1 MEDIQ
6 EKSKPIKLWYG
17 LVHFCAIILKLLISA
32 QQIIKLEDIIMK
44 NRNVNL
50 QELRQKMKDLQ
61 EQIDIK
67 EKELNMEVGSW
78 VRKETHLDSLHEIQQ
93 NFRLVPVN
101 NNAPKTTINTHTTA
115 LSSADI
121 TPNSTC

>member
-1 MEDIQ
+1 
-6 EKSKPIKLWYG
+6 
-17 LVHFCAIILKLLISA
+17 
-32 QQIIKLEDIIMK
+32 MK

-78 VRKETHLDSLHEIQQ
+78 VRKETNLDSLHEIQQ
-93 NFRLVPVN
+93 NFRLVPIN
-101 NNAPKTTINTHTTA
+101 NYPQKTLINTQTTA
-115 LSSADI
+115 LSSADM
-121 TPNSTC
+121 TPKSAC

>member
-1 MEDIQ
+1 
-6 EKSKPIKLWYG
+6 
-17 LVHFCAIILKLLISA
+17 
-32 QQIIKLEDIIMK
+32 MK

-67 EKELNMEVGSW
+67 EKELNMEVGAW
-78 VRKETHLDSLHEIQQ
+78 VRKETSLDTLAEIQQ
-93 NFRLVPVN
+93 NYRIVAAN

-115 LSSADI
+115 LSSADL
-121 TPNSTC
+121 TPKSAC